1 MTKPTTILLA
11 DSLEVAHL
19 IRMAAEYGT
28 PDSYTGKRG
37 AARIKD
43 GLRLELTTDLQ
54 QSGKVDAVSMHDIS
68 ENGLSF
74 WSKKK
79 FQDHK
84 IIYVRE
90 FSADQPRPWL
100 LARVNHCKSGIR
112 GFLVGVEYELPA
124 SKD

>member
-1 MTKPTTILLA
+1 MTEPTTIPLG
-11 DSLEVAHL
+11 DSLEVAHI
-19 IRMAAEYGT
+19 IRSAAEYGT

-37 AARIKD
+37 AARIRD

-54 QSGKVDAVSMHDIS
+54 QSGKVDAISMHNIS

-79 FQDHK
+79 FLYHT
-84 IIYVRE
+84 IVYVRE

-100 LARVNHCKSGIR
+100 LAHVNHCTNGLR
-112 GFLVGVEYELPA
+112 GFLTGAEFKLPA
-124 SKD
+124 NKD